1 MAEVLDTFYWGGK
14 RLLNRLYNRNPDSF
28 FKKISGII
36 HVGANEGQERFYYAA
51 CGLHVIWVEPIPEV
65 FQRLQDNIQNYS
77 KQKAYQYLLTDQNDT
92 EHEFRVIGDDGE
104 SSSIYALA
112 QHQDIW
118 PEIQTVKTL
127 AIKSKTLPT
136 MLANENIDLSNYQG
150 LVLDTQGSEL
160 LVLRGSQNIL
170 SRFTYIKAEAA
181 DFNAYEGCCQLNEL
195 VAFLKKYSFIER
207 KRSQFANHPNGGGYY
222 DLIFSR

>member
-77 KQKAYQYLLTDQNDT
+77 KQKAYQYLLTDQNET

-170 SRFTYIKAEAA
+170 SRFTYIKAVAA
-181 DFNAYEGCCQLNEL
+181 DFHAYEGCCQLNEL

-207 KRSQFANHPNGGGYY
+207 KRTQFANHPNGGGYY

>member
-14 RLLNRLYNRNPDSF
+14 RLLNRLTNRNPDSF

-92 EHEFRVIGDDGE
+92 EHEFRVIGDNGE